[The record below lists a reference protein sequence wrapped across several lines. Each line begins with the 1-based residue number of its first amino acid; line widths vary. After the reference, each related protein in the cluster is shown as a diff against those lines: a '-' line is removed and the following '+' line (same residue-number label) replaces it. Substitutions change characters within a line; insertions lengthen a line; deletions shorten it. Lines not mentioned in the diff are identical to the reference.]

1 VACGAELGEDQLTK
15 GVQEQYPFR
24 LANPNHSGLRITVF
38 WFVLIVGFPEDFSS
52 FELEDFW
59 KPPWFTSSEMLFSQ

>member
-1 VACGAELGEDQLTK
+1 MACGAELGEDQLTK

-38 WFVLIVGFPEDFSS
+38 WFVLIVGFPEDFSG
-52 FELEDFW
+52 FKL
-59 KPPWFTSSEMLFSQ
+59 